1 MIDTDKKYEGHTP
14 ANEWRLVFTEG
25 RLGKDKQMLGFSIEV
40 HDLHQLQACDPDLYL
55 IAEANHAL
63 AQDAPLLLAEVTRL
77 REQNEY
83 FRGLLDHYKGELIDE
98 HAEVK
103 RLREGIKDY
112 LALHMP
118 SRDELRELIE

>member
-63 AQDAPLLLAEVTRL
+63 AQDAPLLLAEV
-77 REQNEY
+77 
-83 FRGLLDHYKGELIDE
+83 
-98 HAEVK
+98 K
-103 RLREGIKDY
+103 RLSDDNKKLNDAINGCAYANMQGSALDLYCDAVYDAAESIEG
-112 LALHMP
+112 
-118 SRDELRELIE
+118 DEEE